1 MNWTIFAVIAVILV
15 VLVISAI
22 WLLSRYRRCPSDEIL
37 VVFGK
42 AGKKEVMVNGEKI
55 ETILPS
61 KIIHG
66 GGTFVWPVIQDYRMM
81 QLTPH
86 KIQPTVT
93 GLSSQNIKVTIPVT
107 LTTGIGTT
115 DNLMQNAASRFL
127 SSSVQQMDNQL
138 EDIIIGE
145 VRSLMATMTIE
156 EINADRNKFLD
167 EAKKR
172 IEVELNKVGF
182 TIININVA
190 DISDNANYINNLGKK
205 AATQAQAQAEA
216 DIAEQEKQGQVK
228 IANTQKEK
236 EIQVAA
242 AEKEKATTVAKT
254 KQEERVTVA
263 EVNKEQD
270 IQLAEAARAKAEGV
284 AIAQSEQAIAVAKAE
299 QKAQSEQAA
308 QESIKQINIAKA
320 KAEAAAKAAAAE
332 QAKESAVAEA
342 TQEKEAKIA
351 EYESNKRQ
359 VAAEASKKA
368 GVAEQMATI
377 DVAKAKAEAGKAEAD
392 AQKITGMA
400 KVEAEMA
407 VAQKEQEQR
416 IKVNETTAKAKEAEM
431 QATMIVPTQKAKEK
445 AVIEAEKVKQVAVLE
460 AEAKA
465 AQILKE
471 AEAQAEAIKIKQLA
485 EAEGKRKVLLAEAE
499 GKRASLMA
507 EAEQQQAI
515 ALAPALAFEKMVQ
528 TAGGNPDVVVQ
539 YMMTDKYEGIVGQQV
554 KALEHIQL
562 GNVNVYGD
570 ANTGAQFMQSMIK
583 NFAPMMDGFNVGLK
597 DKVKSLFLGSS
608 PSTTNPP
615 VTETKVEMPEVK

>member
-127 SSSVQQMDNQL
+127 SSSVQQMDGQL

-597 DKVKSLFLGSS
+597 DKVKSLFLGSGS
-608 PSTTNPP
+608 GTTNPP

>member
-1 MNWTIFAVIAVILV
+1 MNWTVFAVFAVILV
-15 VLVISAI
+15 ILGLSAI
-22 WLLSRYRRCPSDEIL
+22 WLLSRYRRCPSDQIL

-42 AGKKEVMVNGEKI
+42 AGKKETVVDGKKV

-86 KIQPTVT
+86 KIQPVVT

-127 SSSVQQMDNQL
+127 SSSIQQMDSQL

-205 AATQAQAQAEA
+205 AATQAQAQAQA
-216 DIAEQEKQGQVK
+216 DIAEQEKQGEVK

-254 KQEERVTVA
+254 KQEEKVTVA
-263 EVNKEQD
+263 QVAKEQN
-270 IQLAEAARAKAEGV
+270 IQLAEAAREQAEGV
-284 AIAQSEQAIAVAKAE
+284 AIAQSEQSIAVAKAE
-299 QKAQSEQAA
+299 QRSESEQAN
-308 QESIKQINIAKA
+308 QESIKQINIANAKA
-320 KAEAAAKAAAAE
+320 KAQAQAAAAE
-332 QAKESAVAEA
+332 QGKESAIAEA
-342 TQEKEAKIA
+342 TQKKEAEIA
-351 EYESNKRQ
+351 RYEAEKRK
-359 VAAEASKKA
+359 VAAEAAKEA

-377 DVAKAKAEAGKAEAD
+377 DVAKAKAEAGKAEAE
-392 AQKITGMA
+392 AKRVTGVA
-400 KVEAEMA
+400 DVEAKMK
-407 VAQKEQEQR
+407 VAQTEQEQQV
-416 IKVNETTAKAKEAEM
+416 KVNELAAKAKDAEL
-431 QATMIVPTQKAKEK
+431 QANTIIPAKKAREQ
-445 AVIEAEKVKQVAVLE
+445 AVIKAEQVKEVAVLE
-460 AEAKA
+460 AEAQA
-465 AQILKE
+465 TQILKKAE
-471 AEAQAEAIKIKQLA
+471 AEAEAIKMKQLA
-485 EAEGKRKVLLAEAE
+485 EAEGKKQVLLAEAE

-507 EAEQQQAI
+507 EAEQAQAI
-515 ALAPALAFEKMVQ
+515 AMAPALAFDQMVKA
-528 TAGGNPDVVVQ
+528 AGGNPDVVVQ
-539 YMMTDKYEGIVGQQV
+539 YMMTDKYEGIVGAQV

-570 ANTGAQFMQSMIK
+570 TNTGAQFMQSMIK
-583 NFAPMMDGFNVGLK
+583 NFAPMMDGFNTGLK
-597 DKVKSLFLGSS
+597 DNVKRLFFGSS
-608 PSTTNPP
+608 KENKP
-615 VTETKVEMPEVK
+615 KVEMPEVK